1 MKSSSLMMGMFSSC
15 AFLFFEDIEAVS
27 LLIRKLVDLLTLP
40 VTFPPL
46 AFDVGFQ
53 FVAVFVMVDVARD
66 DKRQFVATCS
76 RRLRFLLL
84 HVQKVE
90 QAGGRCVVGCVV
102 EPTHHG
108 GRLLR
113 TDAVD
118 VCEEFRVVG
127 GRGQRCRCHA
137 LALQERGLNVT
148 AVDISPLSC
157 ETMKE
162 RGVANVEC
170 VNIFNQRFQERF
182 DTLLLLMN
190 GTGIAGKLSRLPQL
204 LSRLKQLMNPS
215 AQILIDSSD
224 LRYVYEDENGVLDV
238 DLDGAYYGEV
248 DYQMTYR
255 NIIGKSFDWL
265 YADSVVLAECCRQ
278 CGLKC
283 EILAQGN
290 HYDYLARIVQM

>member
-1 MKSSSLMMGMFSSC
+1 MDINTLTEREDPMGAAIRDYFRQGKSAQLKVLSSLFDDDEMPVPH
-15 AFLFFEDIEAVS
+15 LFRSYDEM
-27 LLIRKLVDLLTLP
+27 
-40 VTFPPL
+40 PPL
-46 AFDVGFQ
+46 EQRALNEARGKVLDVG
-53 FVAVFVMVDVARD
+53 
-66 DKRQFVATCS
+66 
-76 RRLRFLLL
+76 
-84 HVQKVE
+84 
-90 QAGGRCVVGCVV
+90 AGAG
-102 EPTHHG
+102 
-108 GRLLR
+108 
-113 TDAVD
+113 
-118 VCEEFRVVG
+118 
-127 GRGQRCRCHA
+127 CHA
-137 LALQERGLNVT
+137 LALQERGLDVT

-182 DTLLLLMN
+182 DTILLLMN

-204 LSRLKQLMNPS
+204 LSRLKQLMNPG

-224 LRYVYEDENGVLDV
+224 LRYVYEDEDGVLDV

-265 YADSVVLAECCRQ
+265 YADSVVLAESCRQ

-283 EILAQGN
+283 EILAQGQ

>member
-1 MKSSSLMMGMFSSC
+1 MDINTLPEQEDPMGAAIRDYFRQGKSAQLKVLSSLFDDDEMPV
-15 AFLFFEDIEAVS
+15 AHLFRSYHEM
-27 LLIRKLVDLLTLP
+27 
-40 VTFPPL
+40 PPL
-46 AFDVGFQ
+46 EQRALNEARGKVLDVG
-53 FVAVFVMVDVARD
+53 
-66 DKRQFVATCS
+66 
-76 RRLRFLLL
+76 
-84 HVQKVE
+84 
-90 QAGGRCVVGCVV
+90 AGAG
-102 EPTHHG
+102 
-108 GRLLR
+108 
-113 TDAVD
+113 
-118 VCEEFRVVG
+118 
-127 GRGQRCRCHA
+127 CHA
-137 LALQERGLNVT
+137 LALQERGFDVT

-265 YADSVVLAECCRQ
+265 YVDSVVLAECCRQ

>member
-1 MKSSSLMMGMFSSC
+1 MNINTLTEREDPMGAAIRDYFHQGKSAQLKVLSSLFDDDEMPV
-15 AFLFFEDIEAVS
+15 AHLFRSYDEM
-27 LLIRKLVDLLTLP
+27 
-40 VTFPPL
+40 PPL
-46 AFDVGFQ
+46 EQRALNEARGKVLDVG
-53 FVAVFVMVDVARD
+53 
-66 DKRQFVATCS
+66 
-76 RRLRFLLL
+76 
-84 HVQKVE
+84 
-90 QAGGRCVVGCVV
+90 AGAG
-102 EPTHHG
+102 
-108 GRLLR
+108 
-113 TDAVD
+113 
-118 VCEEFRVVG
+118 
-127 GRGQRCRCHA
+127 CHA
-137 LALQERGLNVT
+137 LALQERGLDVM

-204 LSRLKQLMNPS
+204 LSRLKQLMNPG

-224 LRYVYEDENGVLDV
+224 LRYVYEDEDGVLDV

-265 YADSVVLAECCRQ
+265 YADSVVLAESCRQ

-283 EILAQGN
+283 EILAQGQ

>member
-1 MKSSSLMMGMFSSC
+1 MGAAIRDYFRQGKSAQLKVLSSLFDDDEMPV
-15 AFLFFEDIEAVS
+15 AYLFRSYDEM
-27 LLIRKLVDLLTLP
+27 
-40 VTFPPL
+40 PPL
-46 AFDVGFQ
+46 EQRALNEARGKVLDVG
-53 FVAVFVMVDVARD
+53 
-66 DKRQFVATCS
+66 
-76 RRLRFLLL
+76 
-84 HVQKVE
+84 
-90 QAGGRCVVGCVV
+90 AGAG
-102 EPTHHG
+102 
-108 GRLLR
+108 
-113 TDAVD
+113 
-118 VCEEFRVVG
+118 
-127 GRGQRCRCHA
+127 CHA
-137 LALQERGLNVT
+137 LALQECGFDVT

-204 LSRLKQLMNPS
+204 LSRLKQLMNPG

>member
-1 MKSSSLMMGMFSSC
+1 MDINTLPEQEDPMGAAIRDYFRQGKSAQLKVLSSLFDDDEMPVPH
-15 AFLFFEDIEAVS
+15 LFRSYDEM
-27 LLIRKLVDLLTLP
+27 
-40 VTFPPL
+40 PPL
-46 AFDVGFQ
+46 EQRALNEVRGKVLDVG
-53 FVAVFVMVDVARD
+53 
-66 DKRQFVATCS
+66 
-76 RRLRFLLL
+76 
-84 HVQKVE
+84 
-90 QAGGRCVVGCVV
+90 AGAG
-102 EPTHHG
+102 
-108 GRLLR
+108 
-113 TDAVD
+113 
-118 VCEEFRVVG
+118 
-127 GRGQRCRCHA
+127 CHA
-137 LALQERGLNVT
+137 LALQERGLDVT

-224 LRYVYEDENGVLDV
+224 LRYVYEDEDGVLDV

-265 YADSVVLAECCRQ
+265 YADSVVLAESCRQ

-283 EILAQGN
+283 EILAQGQ

>member
-1 MKSSSLMMGMFSSC
+1 MGAAIRDYFRQGKSAQLKVLSSLFDDDEMPVPH
-15 AFLFFEDIEAVS
+15 LFRSYDEM
-27 LLIRKLVDLLTLP
+27 
-40 VTFPPL
+40 PPL
-46 AFDVGFQ
+46 EQRALNEARGKVLDVG
-53 FVAVFVMVDVARD
+53 
-66 DKRQFVATCS
+66 
-76 RRLRFLLL
+76 
-84 HVQKVE
+84 
-90 QAGGRCVVGCVV
+90 AGAG
-102 EPTHHG
+102 
-108 GRLLR
+108 
-113 TDAVD
+113 
-118 VCEEFRVVG
+118 
-127 GRGQRCRCHA
+127 CHA
-137 LALQERGLNVT
+137 LALQERGLDVT

-204 LSRLKQLMNPS
+204 LSRLKQLMNPG

-224 LRYVYEDENGVLDV
+224 LRYVYEDEDGVLDV

-255 NIIGKSFDWL
+255 NIKGKSFDWL
-265 YADSVVLAECCRQ
+265 YADSVVLAESCRQ

-290 HYDYLARIVQM
+290 HYDYLARIVRM

>member
-1 MKSSSLMMGMFSSC
+1 MNINILTEREDPMGAAIRDYFRQGKSAQLKVLSSLFDDDEMPV
-15 AFLFFEDIEAVS
+15 AHLFRSYHEM
-27 LLIRKLVDLLTLP
+27 
-40 VTFPPL
+40 PPL
-46 AFDVGFQ
+46 EQRALNEVRGKVLDVG
-53 FVAVFVMVDVARD
+53 
-66 DKRQFVATCS
+66 
-76 RRLRFLLL
+76 
-84 HVQKVE
+84 
-90 QAGGRCVVGCVV
+90 AGAG
-102 EPTHHG
+102 
-108 GRLLR
+108 
-113 TDAVD
+113 
-118 VCEEFRVVG
+118 
-127 GRGQRCRCHA
+127 CHA
-137 LALQERGLNVT
+137 LALQERGLDVT

-204 LSRLKQLMNPS
+204 LSRLKQLMNPG

>member
-1 MKSSSLMMGMFSSC
+1 MNINTLTEREDPMGAAIRDYFRQGKSAQLKVLSSLFDDDEMPV
-15 AFLFFEDIEAVS
+15 AHLFRSYHEM
-27 LLIRKLVDLLTLP
+27 
-40 VTFPPL
+40 PPL
-46 AFDVGFQ
+46 EQRALNEARGKVLDVG
-53 FVAVFVMVDVARD
+53 
-66 DKRQFVATCS
+66 
-76 RRLRFLLL
+76 
-84 HVQKVE
+84 
-90 QAGGRCVVGCVV
+90 AGAG
-102 EPTHHG
+102 
-108 GRLLR
+108 
-113 TDAVD
+113 
-118 VCEEFRVVG
+118 
-127 GRGQRCRCHA
+127 CHA
-137 LALQERGLNVT
+137 LALQERGFDVT

-162 RGVANVEC
+162 RGIANVEC

-204 LSRLKQLMNPS
+204 LSRLKQLMNPG

-238 DLDGAYYGEV
+238 DFNGAYYGEV

>member
-1 MKSSSLMMGMFSSC
+1 MDINTLTEREDPMGAAIRDYFRQGKSAQLKVLSSLFDDDEMPV
-15 AFLFFEDIEAVS
+15 AHLFRSYHEM
-27 LLIRKLVDLLTLP
+27 
-40 VTFPPL
+40 PPL
-46 AFDVGFQ
+46 EQRALNEARGKVLDVG
-53 FVAVFVMVDVARD
+53 
-66 DKRQFVATCS
+66 
-76 RRLRFLLL
+76 
-84 HVQKVE
+84 
-90 QAGGRCVVGCVV
+90 AGAG
-102 EPTHHG
+102 
-108 GRLLR
+108 
-113 TDAVD
+113 
-118 VCEEFRVVG
+118 
-127 GRGQRCRCHA
+127 CHA
-137 LALQERGLNVT
+137 LALQERGLDVT

-170 VNIFNQRFQERF
+170 VNIFNQRFQECF

-204 LSRLKQLMNPS
+204 LSRLKQLMNPG

-224 LRYVYEDENGVLDV
+224 LRYIYEDENGVLDV
-238 DLDGAYYGEV
+238 GLDGAYYGEV

-265 YADSVVLAECCRQ
+265 YADPVVLAECCRQ

>member
-1 MKSSSLMMGMFSSC
+1 MNINTLPEQEDPMGAAIRDYFRQGKSAQLKVLSSLFDDDEIPV
-15 AFLFFEDIEAVS
+15 AHLFRSYHEM
-27 LLIRKLVDLLTLP
+27 
-40 VTFPPL
+40 PPL
-46 AFDVGFQ
+46 EQRALNEARGKVLDVG
-53 FVAVFVMVDVARD
+53 
-66 DKRQFVATCS
+66 
-76 RRLRFLLL
+76 
-84 HVQKVE
+84 
-90 QAGGRCVVGCVV
+90 AGAG
-102 EPTHHG
+102 
-108 GRLLR
+108 
-113 TDAVD
+113 
-118 VCEEFRVVG
+118 
-127 GRGQRCRCHA
+127 CHA
-137 LALQERGLNVT
+137 LVLQERGLDVT

-204 LSRLKQLMNPS
+204 LSRLKQLMNPG
-215 AQILIDSSD
+215 AQMLIDSSD

-265 YADSVVLAECCRQ
+265 YADSVVLVESCRQ

>member
-1 MKSSSLMMGMFSSC
+1 MGAAIHDYFRQGKSAQLKVLSSLFDDDEMPV
-15 AFLFFEDIEAVS
+15 AHLFRSYHEM
-27 LLIRKLVDLLTLP
+27 
-40 VTFPPL
+40 PPL
-46 AFDVGFQ
+46 EQRALNEARGKVLDVG
-53 FVAVFVMVDVARD
+53 
-66 DKRQFVATCS
+66 
-76 RRLRFLLL
+76 
-84 HVQKVE
+84 
-90 QAGGRCVVGCVV
+90 AGAG
-102 EPTHHG
+102 
-108 GRLLR
+108 
-113 TDAVD
+113 
-118 VCEEFRVVG
+118 
-127 GRGQRCRCHA
+127 CHA
-137 LALQERGLNVT
+137 LALQERGFDVT

-204 LSRLKQLMNPS
+204 LSRLKQLMNPG

-224 LRYVYEDENGVLDV
+224 LRYVYEDEDGVLDV

-265 YADSVVLAECCRQ
+265 YADSVVLAESCRQ

-283 EILAQGN
+283 EILAQGQ

>member
-1 MKSSSLMMGMFSSC
+1 MGAAIRDYFRQGKSAQLKVLSSLFDDDEMPV
-15 AFLFFEDIEAVS
+15 AHLFRSYHEM
-27 LLIRKLVDLLTLP
+27 
-40 VTFPPL
+40 PPL
-46 AFDVGFQ
+46 EQRALNEARGKVLDVG
-53 FVAVFVMVDVARD
+53 
-66 DKRQFVATCS
+66 
-76 RRLRFLLL
+76 
-84 HVQKVE
+84 
-90 QAGGRCVVGCVV
+90 AGAG
-102 EPTHHG
+102 
-108 GRLLR
+108 
-113 TDAVD
+113 
-118 VCEEFRVVG
+118 
-127 GRGQRCRCHA
+127 CHA
-137 LALQERGLNVT
+137 LALQERGLDVT

-204 LSRLKQLMNPS
+204 LSRLKQLMTPG

-238 DLDGAYYGEV
+238 DLDGTYYGEV
-248 DYQMTYR
+248 DYQMTYW
-255 NIIGKSFDWL
+255 NIKGKRFDWL

>member
-1 MKSSSLMMGMFSSC
+1 MGAAIRDYFRQGKSAQLKVLSSLFDDDEMPV
-15 AFLFFEDIEAVS
+15 AHLFRSYHEM
-27 LLIRKLVDLLTLP
+27 
-40 VTFPPL
+40 PPL
-46 AFDVGFQ
+46 EQRALNEARGKVLDVG
-53 FVAVFVMVDVARD
+53 
-66 DKRQFVATCS
+66 
-76 RRLRFLLL
+76 
-84 HVQKVE
+84 
-90 QAGGRCVVGCVV
+90 AGAG
-102 EPTHHG
+102 
-108 GRLLR
+108 
-113 TDAVD
+113 
-118 VCEEFRVVG
+118 
-127 GRGQRCRCHA
+127 CHA
-137 LALQERGLNVT
+137 LALQERGFDVT

-190 GTGIAGKLSRLPQL
+190 GTGIAGRLSRLPQL
-204 LSRLKQLMNPS
+204 LSRLKQLMNPG

-255 NIIGKSFDWL
+255 NIIGKNFDWL

>member
-1 MKSSSLMMGMFSSC
+1 MNINTLTEREDPMGAAIRDYFRQGKSAQLKVLSSLFDDDEMPVPH
-15 AFLFFEDIEAVS
+15 LFRSYHEM
-27 LLIRKLVDLLTLP
+27 
-40 VTFPPL
+40 PPL
-46 AFDVGFQ
+46 EQRALNEARGKVLDVG
-53 FVAVFVMVDVARD
+53 
-66 DKRQFVATCS
+66 
-76 RRLRFLLL
+76 
-84 HVQKVE
+84 
-90 QAGGRCVVGCVV
+90 AGAG
-102 EPTHHG
+102 
-108 GRLLR
+108 
-113 TDAVD
+113 
-118 VCEEFRVVG
+118 
-127 GRGQRCRCHA
+127 CHA
-137 LALQERGLNVT
+137 LALQERGFDVT

-204 LSRLKQLMNPS
+204 LSRLKQLMNPG

-224 LRYVYEDENGVLDV
+224 LRYIYEDENGVLDV

-283 EILAQGN
+283 EILAQGH

>member
-1 MKSSSLMMGMFSSC
+1 MDINTLTEREDPMGAAIRDYFRQGKSAQLKVLSSLFDDDEMPV
-15 AFLFFEDIEAVS
+15 AHLFRSYHEM
-27 LLIRKLVDLLTLP
+27 
-40 VTFPPL
+40 PPL
-46 AFDVGFQ
+46 EQRALNEARGKVLDVG
-53 FVAVFVMVDVARD
+53 
-66 DKRQFVATCS
+66 
-76 RRLRFLLL
+76 
-84 HVQKVE
+84 
-90 QAGGRCVVGCVV
+90 AGAG
-102 EPTHHG
+102 
-108 GRLLR
+108 
-113 TDAVD
+113 
-118 VCEEFRVVG
+118 
-127 GRGQRCRCHA
+127 CHA
-137 LALQERGLNVT
+137 LALQERGFDVT

-204 LSRLKQLMNPS
+204 LSRLKQLMNPG

-283 EILAQGN
+283 EILAQVN

>member
-1 MKSSSLMMGMFSSC
+1 MNINTLTEREDPMGAAIRDYFRQGKSAQLKVLSSLFDDDEMPV
-15 AFLFFEDIEAVS
+15 AHLFRSYHEM
-27 LLIRKLVDLLTLP
+27 
-40 VTFPPL
+40 PPL
-46 AFDVGFQ
+46 EQRALNEARGKVLDVG
-53 FVAVFVMVDVARD
+53 
-66 DKRQFVATCS
+66 
-76 RRLRFLLL
+76 
-84 HVQKVE
+84 
-90 QAGGRCVVGCVV
+90 AGAG
-102 EPTHHG
+102 
-108 GRLLR
+108 
-113 TDAVD
+113 
-118 VCEEFRVVG
+118 
-127 GRGQRCRCHA
+127 CHA
-137 LALQERGLNVT
+137 LALQERGFDVT

-204 LSRLKQLMNPS
+204 LSRLKQLMNPG

-255 NIIGKSFDWL
+255 NIKGKRFDWL

-283 EILAQGN
+283 EILVQGQ

>member
-1 MKSSSLMMGMFSSC
+1 MNINTLTEREDPMGAAIRDYFRQGKSAQLKVLSSLFDDDEMPV
-15 AFLFFEDIEAVS
+15 AHLFRSYHEM
-27 LLIRKLVDLLTLP
+27 
-40 VTFPPL
+40 PPL
-46 AFDVGFQ
+46 EQRALNEARGKVLDVG
-53 FVAVFVMVDVARD
+53 
-66 DKRQFVATCS
+66 
-76 RRLRFLLL
+76 
-84 HVQKVE
+84 
-90 QAGGRCVVGCVV
+90 AGAG
-102 EPTHHG
+102 
-108 GRLLR
+108 
-113 TDAVD
+113 
-118 VCEEFRVVG
+118 
-127 GRGQRCRCHA
+127 CHA
-137 LALQERGLNVT
+137 LALQERGFDVM

-204 LSRLKQLMNPS
+204 LSRLKQLMNPG

-255 NIIGKSFDWL
+255 NINGKRFDWL

>member
-1 MKSSSLMMGMFSSC
+1 MGAAIRDYFRQGKSAQLKVLSSLFDDDEMPVSH
-15 AFLFFEDIEAVS
+15 LFRSYHEM
-27 LLIRKLVDLLTLP
+27 
-40 VTFPPL
+40 PPL
-46 AFDVGFQ
+46 EQRALNEARGKVLDVG
-53 FVAVFVMVDVARD
+53 
-66 DKRQFVATCS
+66 
-76 RRLRFLLL
+76 
-84 HVQKVE
+84 
-90 QAGGRCVVGCVV
+90 AGAG
-102 EPTHHG
+102 
-108 GRLLR
+108 
-113 TDAVD
+113 
-118 VCEEFRVVG
+118 
-127 GRGQRCRCHA
+127 CHA
-137 LALQERGLNVT
+137 LALQERGLDVT

-204 LSRLKQLMNPS
+204 LSRLKQLMNPG

>member
-1 MKSSSLMMGMFSSC
+1 MNINTLPEQEDPMGAAIHDYFRQGKSAQLKVLSSLFDDDEMPV
-15 AFLFFEDIEAVS
+15 AHLFRSYHEM
-27 LLIRKLVDLLTLP
+27 
-40 VTFPPL
+40 PPL
-46 AFDVGFQ
+46 EQRALNEARGKVLDVG
-53 FVAVFVMVDVARD
+53 
-66 DKRQFVATCS
+66 
-76 RRLRFLLL
+76 
-84 HVQKVE
+84 
-90 QAGGRCVVGCVV
+90 AGAG
-102 EPTHHG
+102 
-108 GRLLR
+108 
-113 TDAVD
+113 
-118 VCEEFRVVG
+118 
-127 GRGQRCRCHA
+127 CHA
-137 LALQERGLNVT
+137 LALQERGLDVT

-204 LSRLKQLMNPS
+204 LSRLKQLMNPG

-224 LRYVYEDENGVLDV
+224 LRYVYEDEDGVLDV

-255 NIIGKSFDWL
+255 NIKGKSFDWL
-265 YADSVVLAECCRQ
+265 YADSVVLAESCRQ

>member
-1 MKSSSLMMGMFSSC
+1 MNINTLTEREDPMGAAIRDYFRQGKSAQLKVLSSLFDDDEMPV
-15 AFLFFEDIEAVS
+15 AHLFRSYHEM
-27 LLIRKLVDLLTLP
+27 
-40 VTFPPL
+40 PPL
-46 AFDVGFQ
+46 EQRALNEARGKVLDVG
-53 FVAVFVMVDVARD
+53 
-66 DKRQFVATCS
+66 
-76 RRLRFLLL
+76 
-84 HVQKVE
+84 
-90 QAGGRCVVGCVV
+90 AGAG
-102 EPTHHG
+102 
-108 GRLLR
+108 
-113 TDAVD
+113 
-118 VCEEFRVVG
+118 
-127 GRGQRCRCHA
+127 CHA
-137 LALQERGLNVT
+137 LALQERGFDVT

-204 LSRLKQLMNPS
+204 LSRLKQLMNS
-215 AQILIDSSD
+215 GAQILIDSSD

>member
-1 MKSSSLMMGMFSSC
+1 MNINTLTEREDPMGAAIRDYFRQGKSAQLKVLSSLFDDDEMPV
-15 AFLFFEDIEAVS
+15 AHLFRSYHEM
-27 LLIRKLVDLLTLP
+27 
-40 VTFPPL
+40 PPL
-46 AFDVGFQ
+46 EQRALNEARGKVLDVG
-53 FVAVFVMVDVARD
+53 
-66 DKRQFVATCS
+66 
-76 RRLRFLLL
+76 
-84 HVQKVE
+84 
-90 QAGGRCVVGCVV
+90 AGAG
-102 EPTHHG
+102 
-108 GRLLR
+108 
-113 TDAVD
+113 
-118 VCEEFRVVG
+118 
-127 GRGQRCRCHA
+127 CHA
-137 LALQERGLNVT
+137 LALQERGFDVT

-204 LSRLKQLMNPS
+204 LSRLKQLMNPG

>member
-1 MKSSSLMMGMFSSC
+1 MNINTLTEREDPMGAAIRDYFRQGKSAQLKVLSSLFDDDEMPV
-15 AFLFFEDIEAVS
+15 AHLFRSYHEM
-27 LLIRKLVDLLTLP
+27 
-40 VTFPPL
+40 PPL
-46 AFDVGFQ
+46 EQRALDEARGKVLDVG
-53 FVAVFVMVDVARD
+53 
-66 DKRQFVATCS
+66 
-76 RRLRFLLL
+76 
-84 HVQKVE
+84 
-90 QAGGRCVVGCVV
+90 AGAG
-102 EPTHHG
+102 
-108 GRLLR
+108 
-113 TDAVD
+113 
-118 VCEEFRVVG
+118 
-127 GRGQRCRCHA
+127 CHA
-137 LALQERGLNVT
+137 LALQERGFDVT

-204 LSRLKQLMNPS
+204 LSRLKQLMNPG

-224 LRYVYEDENGVLDV
+224 LRYIYEDENGVLDV
-238 DLDGAYYGEV
+238 GLDGAYYGEV

-265 YADSVVLAECCRQ
+265 YADPVVLAECCRQ

>member
-1 MKSSSLMMGMFSSC
+1 MDINTLTEREDPMGAAIRDYFRQGKSAQLKVLSSLFDDDEMPV
-15 AFLFFEDIEAVS
+15 AHLFRSYHEM
-27 LLIRKLVDLLTLP
+27 
-40 VTFPPL
+40 PPL
-46 AFDVGFQ
+46 EQRALNEVRGKVLDVG
-53 FVAVFVMVDVARD
+53 
-66 DKRQFVATCS
+66 
-76 RRLRFLLL
+76 
-84 HVQKVE
+84 
-90 QAGGRCVVGCVV
+90 AGAG
-102 EPTHHG
+102 
-108 GRLLR
+108 
-113 TDAVD
+113 
-118 VCEEFRVVG
+118 
-127 GRGQRCRCHA
+127 CHA
-137 LALQERGLNVT
+137 LALQERGLDVT

-204 LSRLKQLMNPS
+204 LSRLKQLMNPG

-238 DLDGAYYGEV
+238 DFDGAYYGEV

>member
-1 MKSSSLMMGMFSSC
+1 MDINTLTEREDPMGAAIRDYFRQGKSAQLKVLSSLFDDDEMPV
-15 AFLFFEDIEAVS
+15 AHLFRSYHEM
-27 LLIRKLVDLLTLP
+27 
-40 VTFPPL
+40 PPL
-46 AFDVGFQ
+46 EQRALNEARGKVLDVG
-53 FVAVFVMVDVARD
+53 
-66 DKRQFVATCS
+66 
-76 RRLRFLLL
+76 
-84 HVQKVE
+84 
-90 QAGGRCVVGCVV
+90 AGAG
-102 EPTHHG
+102 
-108 GRLLR
+108 
-113 TDAVD
+113 
-118 VCEEFRVVG
+118 
-127 GRGQRCRCHA
+127 CHA
-137 LALQERGLNVT
+137 LALQKRGLDVT

-204 LSRLKQLMNPS
+204 LSRLKQLMNPG

>member
-1 MKSSSLMMGMFSSC
+1 MDINTLTEREDPMGAAIRDYFRQGKSAQLKVLSSLFDDDEMPV
-15 AFLFFEDIEAVS
+15 AHLFRSYHEM
-27 LLIRKLVDLLTLP
+27 
-40 VTFPPL
+40 PPL
-46 AFDVGFQ
+46 EQRALNEARGKVLDVG
-53 FVAVFVMVDVARD
+53 
-66 DKRQFVATCS
+66 
-76 RRLRFLLL
+76 
-84 HVQKVE
+84 
-90 QAGGRCVVGCVV
+90 AGAG
-102 EPTHHG
+102 
-108 GRLLR
+108 
-113 TDAVD
+113 
-118 VCEEFRVVG
+118 
-127 GRGQRCRCHA
+127 CHA
-137 LALQERGLNVT
+137 LALQERGLDVT

-204 LSRLKQLMNPS
+204 LSRLKQLMNPG

-238 DLDGAYYGEV
+238 DLNGAYYGEV

-283 EILAQGN
+283 EILAQGQ

>member
-1 MKSSSLMMGMFSSC
+1 MDINTLTERGDPMGAAIRDYFRQGKSAQLKVLSSLFDDDEMPV
-15 AFLFFEDIEAVS
+15 AHLFRSYHEM
-27 LLIRKLVDLLTLP
+27 
-40 VTFPPL
+40 PPL
-46 AFDVGFQ
+46 EQRALNEARGKVLDVG
-53 FVAVFVMVDVARD
+53 
-66 DKRQFVATCS
+66 
-76 RRLRFLLL
+76 
-84 HVQKVE
+84 
-90 QAGGRCVVGCVV
+90 AGAG
-102 EPTHHG
+102 
-108 GRLLR
+108 
-113 TDAVD
+113 
-118 VCEEFRVVG
+118 
-127 GRGQRCRCHA
+127 CHA
-137 LALQERGLNVT
+137 LALQERGFDVT

-204 LSRLKQLMNPS
+204 LSRLKQLMNPG

>member
-1 MKSSSLMMGMFSSC
+1 MNINTLPEQEDPMGAAIRDYFRQGKSAQLKVLSSLFDDDEMPVPH
-15 AFLFFEDIEAVS
+15 LFRSYDEM
-27 LLIRKLVDLLTLP
+27 
-40 VTFPPL
+40 PPL
-46 AFDVGFQ
+46 EQRALNEARGKVLDVG
-53 FVAVFVMVDVARD
+53 
-66 DKRQFVATCS
+66 
-76 RRLRFLLL
+76 
-84 HVQKVE
+84 
-90 QAGGRCVVGCVV
+90 AGAG
-102 EPTHHG
+102 
-108 GRLLR
+108 
-113 TDAVD
+113 
-118 VCEEFRVVG
+118 
-127 GRGQRCRCHA
+127 CHA
-137 LALQERGLNVT
+137 LALQERGLDVT

-162 RGVANVEC
+162 RGVVNVEC

-204 LSRLKQLMNPS
+204 LSRLKQLMNPG

>member
-1 MKSSSLMMGMFSSC
+1 MGAAIRDYFRQGKSAQLKVLSSLFDDDEMPV
-15 AFLFFEDIEAVS
+15 AHLFRSYHEM
-27 LLIRKLVDLLTLP
+27 
-40 VTFPPL
+40 PPL
-46 AFDVGFQ
+46 EQRALNEARGKVLDVG
-53 FVAVFVMVDVARD
+53 
-66 DKRQFVATCS
+66 
-76 RRLRFLLL
+76 
-84 HVQKVE
+84 
-90 QAGGRCVVGCVV
+90 AGAG
-102 EPTHHG
+102 
-108 GRLLR
+108 
-113 TDAVD
+113 
-118 VCEEFRVVG
+118 
-127 GRGQRCRCHA
+127 CHA
-137 LALQERGLNVT
+137 LALQERGFDVT
-148 AVDISPLSC
+148 AVDVSPLSC

-204 LSRLKQLMNPS
+204 LSRLKQLMKPG

-224 LRYVYEDENGVLDV
+224 LRYIYEDENGVLDV
-238 DLDGAYYGEV
+238 DFNGAYYGEV

>member
-1 MKSSSLMMGMFSSC
+1 MNINTLTEREDPMGAAIRDYFRQGKSAQLKVLSSLFDDDEMPVPH
-15 AFLFFEDIEAVS
+15 LFRSYHEM
-27 LLIRKLVDLLTLP
+27 
-40 VTFPPL
+40 PPL
-46 AFDVGFQ
+46 EQRALNEARGKVLDVG
-53 FVAVFVMVDVARD
+53 
-66 DKRQFVATCS
+66 
-76 RRLRFLLL
+76 
-84 HVQKVE
+84 
-90 QAGGRCVVGCVV
+90 AGAG
-102 EPTHHG
+102 
-108 GRLLR
+108 
-113 TDAVD
+113 
-118 VCEEFRVVG
+118 
-127 GRGQRCRCHA
+127 CHA
-137 LALQERGLNVT
+137 LALQERGFDVT

-204 LSRLKQLMNPS
+204 LSRLKQLMNPG

-224 LRYVYEDENGVLDV
+224 LRYVYEDEDGVLDV

-265 YADSVVLAECCRQ
+265 YADPVVLAECCRQ

>member
-1 MKSSSLMMGMFSSC
+1 MGAAIRDYFRQGKSAQLKVLSSLFDDDEMPV
-15 AFLFFEDIEAVS
+15 AHLFRSYHEM
-27 LLIRKLVDLLTLP
+27 
-40 VTFPPL
+40 PPL
-46 AFDVGFQ
+46 EQRALNEARGKVLDVG
-53 FVAVFVMVDVARD
+53 
-66 DKRQFVATCS
+66 
-76 RRLRFLLL
+76 
-84 HVQKVE
+84 
-90 QAGGRCVVGCVV
+90 AGAG
-102 EPTHHG
+102 
-108 GRLLR
+108 
-113 TDAVD
+113 
-118 VCEEFRVVG
+118 
-127 GRGQRCRCHA
+127 CHA
-137 LALQERGLNVT
+137 LALQERGFDVT

-204 LSRLKQLMNPS
+204 LSRLKQLMNPG

>member
-1 MKSSSLMMGMFSSC
+1 MNINTLTEREDPMGAAIRDYFRQGKSAQLKVLSSLFDDDEMPV
-15 AFLFFEDIEAVS
+15 AHLFRSYHEM
-27 LLIRKLVDLLTLP
+27 
-40 VTFPPL
+40 PPL
-46 AFDVGFQ
+46 EQRALNEARGKVLDVG
-53 FVAVFVMVDVARD
+53 
-66 DKRQFVATCS
+66 
-76 RRLRFLLL
+76 
-84 HVQKVE
+84 
-90 QAGGRCVVGCVV
+90 AGAG
-102 EPTHHG
+102 
-108 GRLLR
+108 
-113 TDAVD
+113 
-118 VCEEFRVVG
+118 
-127 GRGQRCRCHA
+127 CHA
-137 LALQERGLNVT
+137 LALQERGFDVT

-255 NIIGKSFDWL
+255 NIIGKRFDWL

>member
-1 MKSSSLMMGMFSSC
+1 MNINTLTEREDPMGAAIRDYFRQGKSAQLKVLSSLFDDDEMPV
-15 AFLFFEDIEAVS
+15 AHLFRSYHEM
-27 LLIRKLVDLLTLP
+27 
-40 VTFPPL
+40 PPL
-46 AFDVGFQ
+46 EQRALNEARGKVLDVG
-53 FVAVFVMVDVARD
+53 
-66 DKRQFVATCS
+66 
-76 RRLRFLLL
+76 
-84 HVQKVE
+84 
-90 QAGGRCVVGCVV
+90 AGAG
-102 EPTHHG
+102 
-108 GRLLR
+108 
-113 TDAVD
+113 
-118 VCEEFRVVG
+118 
-127 GRGQRCRCHA
+127 CHA
-137 LALQERGLNVT
+137 LALQERGFDVT
-148 AVDISPLSC
+148 TVDISPLSC

-204 LSRLKQLMNPS
+204 LSRLKQLMNPG

-238 DLDGAYYGEV
+238 DLNGAYYGEV

>member
-1 MKSSSLMMGMFSSC
+1 MNINTLPEQEDPMGAAIRDYFRQGKSAQLKVLSSLFDDDEMPVPH
-15 AFLFFEDIEAVS
+15 LFRSYDEM
-27 LLIRKLVDLLTLP
+27 
-40 VTFPPL
+40 PPL
-46 AFDVGFQ
+46 EQCALKEARGKVLDVG
-53 FVAVFVMVDVARD
+53 
-66 DKRQFVATCS
+66 
-76 RRLRFLLL
+76 
-84 HVQKVE
+84 
-90 QAGGRCVVGCVV
+90 AGAG
-102 EPTHHG
+102 
-108 GRLLR
+108 
-113 TDAVD
+113 
-118 VCEEFRVVG
+118 
-127 GRGQRCRCHA
+127 CHA
-137 LALQERGLNVT
+137 LALQERGLDVT

-170 VNIFNQRFQERF
+170 VNIFNQRFQARF

-204 LSRLKQLMNPS
+204 LSRLKQLMNLG

-224 LRYVYEDENGVLDV
+224 LRHVYEDEDGVLDV

-265 YADSVVLAECCRQ
+265 YADSVVLAESCRQ

-283 EILAQGN
+283 EILAQGQ
-290 HYDYLARIVQM
+290 HYDYLARIVKM

>member
-1 MKSSSLMMGMFSSC
+1 MNINTLTEREDPMGAAIRDYFRQGKSAQLKVLSSLFDDDEMPV
-15 AFLFFEDIEAVS
+15 AHLFRSYHEM
-27 LLIRKLVDLLTLP
+27 
-40 VTFPPL
+40 PPL
-46 AFDVGFQ
+46 EQRALNEARGKVLDVG
-53 FVAVFVMVDVARD
+53 
-66 DKRQFVATCS
+66 
-76 RRLRFLLL
+76 
-84 HVQKVE
+84 
-90 QAGGRCVVGCVV
+90 AGAG
-102 EPTHHG
+102 
-108 GRLLR
+108 
-113 TDAVD
+113 
-118 VCEEFRVVG
+118 
-127 GRGQRCRCHA
+127 CHA
-137 LALQERGLNVT
+137 LALQERGFDVT

>member
-1 MKSSSLMMGMFSSC
+1 MNINTLTEREDPMGAAIRDYFRQGKSAQLKVLSSLFDDDEMPV
-15 AFLFFEDIEAVS
+15 AHLFRSYHEM
-27 LLIRKLVDLLTLP
+27 
-40 VTFPPL
+40 PPL
-46 AFDVGFQ
+46 EQRALNEARGKVLDVG
-53 FVAVFVMVDVARD
+53 
-66 DKRQFVATCS
+66 
-76 RRLRFLLL
+76 
-84 HVQKVE
+84 
-90 QAGGRCVVGCVV
+90 AGAG
-102 EPTHHG
+102 
-108 GRLLR
+108 
-113 TDAVD
+113 
-118 VCEEFRVVG
+118 
-127 GRGQRCRCHA
+127 CHA
-137 LALQERGLNVT
+137 LALQERGLDVT

-204 LSRLKQLMNPS
+204 LSRLKQLMNPG

-238 DLDGAYYGEV
+238 DLDGAYYGEI

-255 NIIGKSFDWL
+255 NIEGKRFDWL

>member
-1 MKSSSLMMGMFSSC
+1 MNINTLPEQEDPMGAAIRDYFRQGKSAQLKVLSSLFDDDEMPV
-15 AFLFFEDIEAVS
+15 AHLFRSYHEM
-27 LLIRKLVDLLTLP
+27 
-40 VTFPPL
+40 PPL
-46 AFDVGFQ
+46 EQRALNEARGKVLDVG
-53 FVAVFVMVDVARD
+53 
-66 DKRQFVATCS
+66 
-76 RRLRFLLL
+76 
-84 HVQKVE
+84 
-90 QAGGRCVVGCVV
+90 AGAG
-102 EPTHHG
+102 
-108 GRLLR
+108 
-113 TDAVD
+113 
-118 VCEEFRVVG
+118 
-127 GRGQRCRCHA
+127 CHA
-137 LALQERGLNVT
+137 LALQERGFDVT

-204 LSRLKQLMNPS
+204 LSRLKQLMNPG

-224 LRYVYEDENGVLDV
+224 LRYVYEDEDGVLDV
-238 DLDGAYYGEV
+238 DFDGAYYGEV

-283 EILAQGN
+283 EILAQGQ

>member
-1 MKSSSLMMGMFSSC
+1 MDINTLTEREDPMGAAIRDYFRQRKSAQLKVLSSLFDDDEMPVPH
-15 AFLFFEDIEAVS
+15 LFRSYHEM
-27 LLIRKLVDLLTLP
+27 
-40 VTFPPL
+40 PPL
-46 AFDVGFQ
+46 EQRALNEARGKVLDVG
-53 FVAVFVMVDVARD
+53 
-66 DKRQFVATCS
+66 
-76 RRLRFLLL
+76 
-84 HVQKVE
+84 
-90 QAGGRCVVGCVV
+90 AGAG
-102 EPTHHG
+102 
-108 GRLLR
+108 
-113 TDAVD
+113 
-118 VCEEFRVVG
+118 
-127 GRGQRCRCHA
+127 CHA
-137 LALQERGLNVT
+137 LALQERGLDVT

-204 LSRLKQLMNPS
+204 LSRLKQLMNPG

-238 DLDGAYYGEV
+238 DFNGAYYGEV

-255 NIIGKSFDWL
+255 NIKGKRFDCL

>member
-1 MKSSSLMMGMFSSC
+1 MNINTLTEREDPMGAAIRDYFRQGKSAQLKVLSSLFDDDEMPV
-15 AFLFFEDIEAVS
+15 AHLFRSYHEM
-27 LLIRKLVDLLTLP
+27 
-40 VTFPPL
+40 PPL
-46 AFDVGFQ
+46 EQRALNEVRGKVLDVG
-53 FVAVFVMVDVARD
+53 
-66 DKRQFVATCS
+66 
-76 RRLRFLLL
+76 
-84 HVQKVE
+84 
-90 QAGGRCVVGCVV
+90 AGAG
-102 EPTHHG
+102 
-108 GRLLR
+108 
-113 TDAVD
+113 
-118 VCEEFRVVG
+118 
-127 GRGQRCRCHA
+127 CHA
-137 LALQERGLNVT
+137 LALQERGLDVT

-204 LSRLKQLMNPS
+204 LSRLKQLMNPG